1 MCQVSSGELGLL
13 DRHIDLGVDTIECLL
28 EWAIGGVEGRKRG
41 GEAWAQEAVVEASEE
56 QGGAEAEV
64 GDAIAEAVGQAL
76 DQAVQAQSSQ
86 LISDGALRDR
96 VGIAARQ
103 SRKMMARSEERR
115 V

>member
-1 MCQVSSGELGLL
+1 MCQVSSSELGLIDRCL
-13 DRHIDLGVDTIECLL
+13 DLRVDFVECAL
-28 EWAIGGVEGRKRG
+28 EWAVDGVECRKRG
-41 GEAWAQEAVVEASEE
+41 GEAWAQEAVVEAREE